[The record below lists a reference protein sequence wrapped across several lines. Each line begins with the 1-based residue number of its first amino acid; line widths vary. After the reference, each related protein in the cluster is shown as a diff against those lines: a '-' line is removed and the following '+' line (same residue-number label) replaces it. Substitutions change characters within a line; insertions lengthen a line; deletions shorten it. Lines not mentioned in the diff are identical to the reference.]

1 MFLLVGSMG
10 EAYWLPAAIMYKK
23 WRSAAYDHFEYPKV
37 VSDDEGDLFCRF
49 VCKRCVIE
57 FIFTVLLFI
66 WSASDHSVFLDRI
79 IHEDSTSNLL
89 RHIRACNPPDQT
101 PEAQTMVSFAAGS
114 TYSEARFRYGLVVW
128 ITRRHHPFSIVEDPE
143 FRALMCMLYGRVD
156 IPSRVT
162 VGRDMQLILHDAK
175 RALTARLQVRAV

>member
-1 MFLLVGSMG
+1 
-10 EAYWLPAAIMYKK
+10 
-23 WRSAAYDHFEYPKV
+23 
-37 VSDDEGDLFCRF
+37 
-49 VCKRCVIE
+49 
-57 FIFTVLLFI
+57 
-66 WSASDHSVFLDRI
+66 
-79 IHEDSTSNLL
+79 
-89 RHIRACNPPDQT
+89 
-101 PEAQTMVSFAAGS
+101 MVSFAAGS